1 MSYILDAL
9 RKADA
14 ERERDPARGIHAQ
27 PAAGIPQRA
36 PSRSR
41 AWAWPAAALVVA
53 VAAAWGFRGR
63 TPEAVTVAA
72 RPTGMPVPAA
82 LSMAAP
88 PTPAVVPVVA
98 TSVTPP
104 PPAAVENMAAK
115 VVVAP
120 RVAATHAPAPMAA
133 AGPVGAAAHATPAAV
148 AAPVVALAPPS
159 APAVSTAPVAAATA
173 PAATDR
179 ILALT
184 ELPADVQHS
193 LPKLAIS
200 GGVYSENAAQRM
212 LVVGGQVMSEG
223 PELAP
228 GVLLEQIRPRSAVLR
243 YRNYRYSVAY

>member
-41 AWAWPAAALVVA
+41 AWGWPAAALVVA

-63 TPEAVTVAA
+63 TPETVTVSAP
-72 RPTGMPVPAA
+72 PTVMPVPAA
-82 LSMAAP
+82 LTMAP
-88 PTPAVVPVVA
+88 PAKPAVLPVVA
-98 TSVTPP
+98 SSVTPP

-115 VVVAP
+115 VVIAP
-120 RVAATHAPAPMAA
+120 RVP
-133 AGPVGAAAHATPAAV
+133 AAHAPVPGMPSAAPLAVAPPSTV
-148 AAPVVALAPPS
+148 AAPVVAVAPPT
-159 APAVSTAPVAAATA
+159 APAMATTPVAAASA
-173 PAATDR
+173 PAASDR
-179 ILALT
+179 IVALT
-184 ELPADVQHS
+184 ELPADVQHG

-200 GGVYSENAAQRM
+200 GGVYSENVAQRM
-212 LVVGGQVMSEG
+212 LIVGGQVMSEG
-223 PELAP
+223 QELAP